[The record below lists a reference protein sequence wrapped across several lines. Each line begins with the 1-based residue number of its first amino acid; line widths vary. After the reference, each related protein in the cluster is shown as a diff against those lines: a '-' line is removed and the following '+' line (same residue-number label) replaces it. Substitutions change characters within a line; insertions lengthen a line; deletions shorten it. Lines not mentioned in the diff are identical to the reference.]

1 MTAPLRRSV
10 AVVGAGIAG
19 IAAARTLRALG
30 ADVAVF
36 DKGRAAGGR
45 VATRRREAHQFDH
58 GAQFFTVRTPDFAAA
73 LLPLQEAG
81 VVARWTGP
89 FHRLEHGM
97 VDADPRPGAERWVGV
112 PGMSALPRAL
122 AHGLPVAVGG
132 KVEALRRAADG
143 WTLTVADAAVAGGA
157 AIARGPFDAVVLAIP
172 TAQAHALL
180 QANAV
185 AGPVADAAATRA
197 LALQPCLAALV
208 AFTRPV
214 EGARGAFFVTDEALA
229 WAAHDGGKPGRDGAP
244 TYVLHGAA
252 AWSAQ
257 RFDQDVTA
265 NAQALVDAFALCLGR
280 QLPPVAHLEGHR
292 WRFALAAEGAPGAA
306 AVVDATQRL
315 ALCGDGLVGGRVE
328 GAWGSGVAAAE
339 QLLAGW

>member
-1 MTAPLRRSV
+1 MSAPRRAI

-19 IAAARTLRALG
+19 IAAARTLRAQG
-30 ADVAVF
+30 VDVVVF

-45 VATRRREAHQFDH
+45 VATRRRDERQFDH
-58 GAQFFTVRTPDFAAA
+58 GAQFFTVRTPGFAAA
-73 LLPLQEAG
+73 LQPLQDAG
-81 VVARWTGP
+81 LVARWAGP

-122 AHGLPVAVGG
+122 ADGLPITTSG
-132 KVEALRRAADG
+132 KVEGLRRAADG
-143 WTLTVADAAVAGGA
+143 WTVMVADAAGGA
-157 AIARGPFDAVVLAIP
+157 AAAHGSFAGVVLAIP

-180 QANAV
+180 QANALT
-185 AGPVADAAATRA
+185 GPVADAAAARA
-197 LALQPCLAALV
+197 DALQPCLAALV

-214 EGARGAFFVTDEALA
+214 EGARGAFFVTDDTLA

-265 NAQALVDAFALCLGR
+265 NAQALVDAFAFCLGR
-280 QLPPVAHLEGHR
+280 PLPPVAHLEGHR
-292 WRFALAAEGAPGAA
+292 WRFALAAEGEPGSA
-306 AVVDATQRL
+306 AVVDAGQRL

-339 QLLAGW
+339 QMLTGW

>member
-45 VATRRREAHQFDH
+45 VATRRRDERQFDH
-58 GAQFFTVRTPDFAAA
+58 GAQFFTVRTPGFAAA
-73 LLPLQEAG
+73 LRPLQDAG
-81 VVARWTGP
+81 LVARWAGP
-89 FHRLEHGM
+89 FHRMEPGM
-97 VDADPRPGAERWVGV
+97 IDVDPRPGAERWVGV

-122 AHGLPVAVGG
+122 AEGLPIAVSG
-132 KVEALRRAADG
+132 KVAGLRRAADG
-143 WTLTVADAAVAGGA
+143 WTLTVADAAGTASF
-157 AIARGPFDAVVLAIP
+157 ARGPFDAVVLAIP

-180 QANAV
+180 QAEAI
-185 AGPVADAAATRA
+185 AGAVADAAAARA
-197 LALQPCLAALV
+197 DALQPCLCALV

-214 EGARGAFFVTDEALA
+214 EGARGAFFVTDETLA
-229 WAAHDGGKPGRDGAP
+229 WAAHDGGKPGRSGAP

-257 RFDQDVTA
+257 RFDQDVMA
-265 NAQALVDAFALCLGR
+265 NAQALVDAFARCLGR
-280 QLPPVAHLEGHR
+280 PLPTIAHLEGHR
-292 WRFALAAEGAPGAA
+292 WRYALAAEGAPGAA
-306 AVVDATQRL
+306 AVVDADQRL

-328 GAWGSGVAAAE
+328 GAWSSGVAAAE